1 MLITSS
7 VFAFVLGHLDLQ
19 SYFQCVLMH
28 LKMGSYAFEFLRECQ
43 DSKISYEESLRLKM
57 IVESQ

>member
-1 MLITSS
+1 MLITSP

-28 LKMGSYAFEFLRECQ
+28 LKMGSYAFEFLCENARTARLATR
-43 DSKISYEESLRLKM
+43 SLLG
-57 IVESQ
+57 